1 MREHLHSA
9 RRWVGGGS
17 SEEAVTMTSAQ
28 SVLQSAVERHG
39 RASLPVQRG
48 CTGHPGRT
56 AVPPREGPS
65 ESVGELERWE

>member
-28 SVLQSAVERHG
+28 SVPSSAVEKHG
-39 RASLPVQRG
+39 RAFLPAQRG
-48 CTGHPGRT
+48 CTGHLGRM
-56 AVPPREGPS
+56 AVPRHAGPS
-65 ESVGELERWE
+65 ESVGQLERWG